1 MKGDRKHKSTS
12 DNDDDS
18 NHLQKVGMKR
28 TSTHHN
34 HNHLMSKPRRI
45 VTNAT
50 STAAAAETS
59 IGPADAVTLRNESF
73 PVRNSTEYESSAKTV
88 RKEDGFEDNIQAY
101 KRIRVSTTDY
111 HTDYIKD
118 GNYHQQQQHHD
129 DGDGDDND
137 EDLNSKFIINNDK
150 NNKFDYDNSYDE
162 IKKDDNNDAKQK
174 VVLTT
179 KTQEKTLKS
188 VEKII
193 VSTKTM
199 DIINQSKVRKKSR
212 SNSIISINSSSNT
225 NHKGDAI
232 STSDIGYNNHNSN
245 KVKGSNMHGRLS
257 SSIITSSTHEISGSR
272 RRRSNSIGHGN
283 SVSSGSRSSGNKSM
297 KSTYRMNI
305 ENSHKASSSSSS
317 SSSLSA
323 VEVSLL
329 YEEEVLHST
338 LGLELSLRLLHKF
351 TGHRYDY
358 DEYTIIYIYNLGCD
372 YMAYDSYVLMDA
384 KYLHT
389 SSQVYIETTSHI
401 LLLEAY
407 LSSWLKSSISLSCYN
422 DEFIIHGTIGYLLNF
437 YCEEVYGEDDGRYR
451 YQKMY
456 DTVINLEK
464 MGRGYSLISFFP
476 ENYENFHPYFN
487 LYMKCKSTVLFQLIE
502 NRVGGKDP
510 MRIVIKHIIKSPAL
524 YKNIVS
530 SSSPSSSAVTK
541 SNNNQWNGVNDV
553 DVINNFQTLLNIS
566 NNNNN
571 NDYGSS
577 NTTPPTPSM
586 INNMLGELSSYHNQ
600 NNNHRLRANSDD
612 DRSSTNGALSPY
624 LYGFGSPYSYN
635 GSMSPYIYH
644 GNASPYPN
652 YGNTSPYAQH
662 PYMGNTSPYAQH
674 PYMGNTSPYAQ
685 YLITGGNLFLCIQ
698 ILNVHIYKYIDIYV
712 VLILILF

>member
-18 NHLQKVGMKR
+18 NYHHKVGMKR

-34 HNHLMSKPRRI
+34 HSHQMSKPRRI
-45 VTNAT
+45 VTNDT
-50 STAAAAETS
+50 SAAAAAETS
-59 IGPADAVTLRNESF
+59 IGPADAFTLRNESF

-111 HTDYIKD
+111 HTDYMSD
-118 GNYHQQQQHHD
+118 GTYHQQQQQHHD
-129 DGDGDDND
+129 DGDDND
-137 EDLNSKFIINNDK
+137 EDLNSKIIISNDK
-150 NNKFDYDNSYDE
+150 NNKFDYDNNNNDYNSYDE

-179 KTQEKTLKS
+179 KAQHKTLKS
-188 VEKII
+188 FEKII
-193 VSTKTM
+193 VSAKKM

-212 SNSIISINSSSNT
+212 SNSIISINSSTNT
-225 NHKGDAI
+225 NHKAGAT
-232 STSDIGYNNHNSN
+232 STSDIGYNNDNSNNNSN
-245 KVKGSNMHGRLS
+245 KVKERSMHGRLS
-257 SSIITSSTHEISGSR
+257 SSIITTSTHEISGSR
-272 RRRSNSIGHGN
+272 RRRSNSIGHAN

-297 KSTYRMNI
+297 KSTYRMNN
-305 ENSHKASSSSSS
+305 ENSHKTSSLSSS

-530 SSSPSSSAVTK
+530 SSSSSAVTK

-566 NNNNN
+566 NDNNN

-674 PYMGNTSPYAQ
+674 PYMGNTSPYTQ
-685 YLITGGNLFLCIQ
+685 HLITTGNLFLCIQ
-698 ILNVHIYKYIDIYV
+698 IMNVHIYKYIDI
-712 VLILILF
+712 